1 MRSSSCSHL
10 YFAAINTN
18 AASSLHIS
26 SKPFKSPFLKAI
38 ITGATGI
45 FGKDNGTSGKEEKKQ
60 ATLRQLFTDRLQ
72 RG

>member
-1 MRSSSCSHL
+1 MRGSSYSPL

-18 AASSLHIS
+18 AVILNIS
-26 SKPFKSPFLKAI
+26 SKPFKSPFLRAI
-38 ITGATGI
+38 ITGATDMFGQDNNTN
-45 FGKDNGTSGKEEKKQ
+45 GKDEKKQ

>member
-10 YFAAINTN
+10 YFAAINHN
-18 AASSLHIS
+18 AASLNIS
-26 SKPFKSPFLKAI
+26 SKPFKSPFLRAI
-38 ITGATGI
+38 ITGAAGM
-45 FGKDNGTSGKEEKKQ
+45 FGQDNGMPNKEEKKQ

>member
-1 MRSSSCSHL
+1 MRSTSYSHL

-18 AASSLHIS
+18 AAILNIS
-26 SKPFKSPFLKAI
+26 SKPFKSPFLRAI
-38 ITGATGI
+38 ITGAADMFGQENNTGE
-45 FGKDNGTSGKEEKKQ
+45 KEEKKQ